1 MKQYSLKGPILLF
14 ITALLWGTTF
24 VAQALG
30 GDYVGA
36 FTYNTF
42 RYLIAGVVL
51 LAISYI
57 RKFYY
62 NKKGEEFTFVHNVTK
77 KMNYTVIILLTIGV
91 GVSLFLGGA
100 FQQLGIT
107 LTKSSGKTGFIAS
120 LYIVFVP
127 VLGLIFKRKFNPVIF
142 IFIIIALLGSFLIA
156 FDNEMH
162 FELGDILTLICA
174 VFFAFQIVFI
184 DVVNP
189 HMDPIFLTGLECLI
203 AGILSL
209 ICALL
214 FESTSIDNII
224 KAMPAILYAAI
235 LSSCIAYT
243 LQVFGQK
250 YTKPSVAPLIMSL
263 ESVFALISGLIIL
276 HESMPIQGYVGCA
289 LIFLAIIGA
298 QLDYKSIF
306 SK

>member
-1 MKQYSLKGPILLF
+1 MKQYSLKGPILLL

-62 NKKGEEFTFVHNVTK
+62 KKKSQDFTFVHNVTK

-127 VLGLIFKRKFNPVIF
+127 VLGLIFNRKFNPVIF

-162 FELGDILTLICA
+162 FELGDILKSRI
-174 VFFAFQIVFI
+174 
-184 DVVNP
+184 
-189 HMDPIFLTGLECLI
+189 
-203 AGILSL
+203 
-209 ICALL
+209 
-214 FESTSIDNII
+214 ES
-224 KAMPAILYAAI
+224 
-235 LSSCIAYT
+235 
-243 LQVFGQK
+243 
-250 YTKPSVAPLIMSL
+250 
-263 ESVFALISGLIIL
+263 ISGTNEI
-276 HESMPIQGYVGCA
+276 
-289 LIFLAIIGA
+289 
-298 QLDYKSIF
+298 
-306 SK
+306 